1 MGWMISDRIEWD
13 ERNLDHATQRLTAAE
28 IEQAI
33 WNAARDERSVT
44 ISVRFSDEEIAKL
57 RAPSQPGAP
66 ASSP

>member
-1 MGWMISDRIEWD
+1 MISDRIEWD

-44 ISVRFSDEEIAKL
+44 ISVRFSDEEIAEL